1 MHPRDEVG
9 LDVGYKVAKI
19 LDDKT
24 LVLNVGRAAGV
35 TQGAV
40 FCIYAPVDDVTD
52 PDTGESLGAW
62 EAVKGYVQAIHPQDR
77 LSVCRT
83 FSPHAPRSDRPEDR
97 GTHTLSSELVA
108 VSMLAGRCHR
118 WAKERFGTQALAV
131 RSLSLVI
138 VCGLAKVLSATAR
151 Y

>member
-1 MHPRDEVG
+1 MDAPIEG
-9 LDVGYKVAKI
+9 KVAKI

-35 TQGAV
+35 TQGTV

-62 EAVKGYVQAIHPQDR
+62 EAVKGYVQATHPQER
-77 LSVCRT
+77 LTVCRT
-83 FSPHAPRSDRPEDR
+83 FSPQAPRSDRPEDR

-108 VSMLAGRCHR
+108 VSMLDGGPRAQAKLNVNRSQMAGMP
-118 WAKERFGTQALAV
+118 EVGVISVGDLA
-131 RSLSLVI
+131 RSVSQEEL
-138 VCGLAKVLSATAR
+138 TT
-151 Y
+151 